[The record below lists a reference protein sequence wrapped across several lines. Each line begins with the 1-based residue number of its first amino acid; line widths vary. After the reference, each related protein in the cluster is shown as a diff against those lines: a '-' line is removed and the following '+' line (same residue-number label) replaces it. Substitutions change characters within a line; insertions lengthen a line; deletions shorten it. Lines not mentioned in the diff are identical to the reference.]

1 MGIRRRGRELAFQV
15 LYQMDLGRTT
25 IDYAL
30 EHFIDL
36 KTAQAKAG
44 DFAVSLAKGAALALD
59 EIDAMIRAMSKNW
72 DFKRLSSVDRAL
84 LRLGVFELL
93 YRPEIPAEVTLNE
106 CIELAKS
113 YGTDESAGFVNGIL
127 DQVRRE
133 QPDARKVKSTPKPR
147 QKPKKKG
154 N

>member
-1 MGIRRRGRELAFQV
+1 
-15 LYQMDLGRTT
+15 MDLGRTT
-25 IDYAL
+25 LDYAL

-44 DFAVSLAKGAALALD
+44 DFAVNLATGAAEAL
-59 EIDAMIRAMSKNW
+59 EGTDALIRALSKNW
-72 DFKRLSSVDRAL
+72 DFGRLSSVDRAL

-93 YRPEIPAEVTLNE
+93 HRPEIPAEVTLNE

-133 QPDARKVKSTPKPR
+133 HGAEKNAESGGKAR
-147 QKPKKKG
+147 QKAKKKG